1 MTRSSAAPRLLLIAY
16 PREAG
21 VARHVV
27 DLATRLESQWRITV
41 ACLPGSEIWEALRER
56 PAVELQALRGTHGQ
70 PRLRDLRDLPALVRL
85 VRHADAIHA
94 HSSKAGFLVRLA
106 AAIGR
111 RRART
116 VFTPHAW
123 SFFAADGAR
132 SRLYVA
138 LERLAAHWCHTI
150 VAVSEA
156 EREAG
161 LEQRIGCRDLYRVV
175 VNGIDVHLFARDPEP
190 APRRIVMIGR
200 LDPQKRPDIAVRALA
215 ALRRAHA
222 DASLWIAGD
231 GSSRVELDALV
242 ADLDLSGSVRF
253 LGARTDVP
261 ALLAEAACFVLTSD
275 YEGCPLSVLEAM
287 AAGVPVVATAVGGVP
302 ELVVDGETG
311 VLVRPRAPDEVA
323 EAVGKLFA
331 NPASARTMGAAGRA
345 RARERF
351 TLERMV
357 DSLDELYREVS
368 RPAR

>member
-1 MTRSSAAPRLLLIAY
+1 LIAY
-16 PREAG
+16 PKEAG

-27 DLATRLESQWRITV
+27 DLATRLESRWAITV

-56 PAVELQALRGTHGQ
+56 PAVELHALRGTHGR
-70 PRLRDLRDLPALVRL
+70 PRLGDLRDLPALVRL
-85 VRHADAIHA
+85 VRHADVIHA

-106 AAIGR
+106 AVIGGR
-111 RRART
+111 QART

-132 SRLYVA
+132 RRLYVA

-150 VAVSEA
+150 VAVADA

-161 LEQRIGCRDLYRVV
+161 LEQRIGSRDRYRVI
-175 VNGIDVHLFARDPEP
+175 VNGIDVDLFARDPEP
-190 APRRIVMIGR
+190 APRRILMLGR

-215 ALRRAHA
+215 ALRPAHP
-222 DASLWIAGD
+222 DASLWIVGD
-231 GSSRVELDALV
+231 GSSRGELDALV
-242 ADLDLSGSVRF
+242 ADLALSGSVRF
-253 LGARTDVP
+253 LGARKDVP
-261 ALLAEAACFVLTSD
+261 DLLAEAACFVLTSD

-311 VLVRPRAPDEVA
+311 ALVRPRAPDEVA
-323 EAVGKLFA
+323 EAVGHLFGS
-331 NPASARTMGAAGRA
+331 PAAARTMGAAGRA

-357 DSLDELYREVS
+357 TSLEQLYREVS
-368 RPAR
+368 HRAG